1 MCARYK
7 RLRLYCALKKIIN
20 PLLITPI
27 FLSIKYTYKYT
38 QAYMRAY
45 IIDQIS
51 SYLQKK
57 KKMQPNVHV
66 CRIII
71 VEKGRAFI
79 GRLRLNFQVQGLVIV
94 WLHVISWSTRFC

>member
-1 MCARYK
+1 MLIEIICACVRAGWVCARYK

-57 KKMQPNVHV
+57 KKCNQMYMFVASLSSKKDALLLGDYV
-66 CRIII
+66 LIFKC
-71 VEKGRAFI
+71 KA
-79 GRLRLNFQVQGLVIV
+79 
-94 WLHVISWSTRFC
+94 